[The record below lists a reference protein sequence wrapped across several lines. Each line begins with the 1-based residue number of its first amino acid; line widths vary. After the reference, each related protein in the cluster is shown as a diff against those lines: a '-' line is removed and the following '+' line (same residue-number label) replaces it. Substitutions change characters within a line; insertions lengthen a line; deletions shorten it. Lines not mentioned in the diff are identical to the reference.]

1 MASIASIASIAHSI
15 KKLSSE
21 QISELE
27 KFIKNRTSGH
37 LCVSYNNIYEL
48 KKVYDKI
55 KDEVIGTYC
64 IFACESFDSYALY
77 KSMSGTFYV
86 VRVFMQ
92 DIKEYE
98 KFPDFIG
105 RITL

>member
-1 MASIASIASIAHSI
+1 MASIASIAHSI

-27 KFIKNRTSGH
+27 KIIKNRTSGH
-37 LCVSYNNIYEL
+37 LCVSCNNIYEL

-105 RITL
+105 RVTL

>member
-1 MASIASIASIAHSI
+1 MASMAHSI

-27 KFIKNRTSGH
+27 NFIKNNKTGH
-37 LCVSYNNIYEL
+37 LCMSYNNIYEL
-48 KKVYDKI
+48 KTVYNKT
-55 KDEVIGTYC
+55 KDQVIGSYC
-64 IFACESFDSYALY
+64 VFACESFDSYALY

-98 KFPDFIG
+98 KFTDFMDRVTI
-105 RITL
+105 